1 MIQYASIV
9 RPPLPA
15 YHSGQLLVKT
25 RETFAE
31 AVSSLALQPGG
42 IATAT
47 AGLNALSVY
56 ERGGLIKAVRPL
68 SRPRQNGG
76 APLRLL
82 SSMAIAKDA
91 QDDQLRGVSILET
104 ESDAAADSLR
114 LAIAADPH
122 FEFASRIPVRYLL
135 QRPPIA
141 RPPASPMAVPPTG
154 TPLWNLLKI
163 QWQQARARQE
173 FQDANQVRVAVLD
186 TGVDDDHPDLQ
197 RRVAG
202 YVFAHPDLPVPTSRT
217 DYIGHG
223 THVSGT
229 IGATVNNNVGIDGI
243 CQCQI
248 FVWKIFG
255 DSPTYV
261 PEWNMYSYF
270 VDPVIYRR
278 ALNDCVSQSLQVM
291 NLSIGGAGLPDPLE
305 KQLFGQL
312 VANGCLV
319 CAAMGNDRQN
329 GSPTSYPAAIEGVIA
344 VGATSRDDTIANF
357 SNSGNHICIS
367 APGVAIW
374 STLPTY
380 PGQEGF
386 KASPGPTMGQPILR
400 ETDYDAWDGTSMA
413 TPHVSGACALLLAN
427 KQRITPAIARNVL
440 MSSADKVPGMGG
452 QAFTPDYGAGRL
464 NLYNLLS

>member
-1 MIQYASIV
+1 M
-9 RPPLPA
+9 
-15 YHSGQLLVKT
+15 
-25 RETFAE
+25 
-31 AVSSLALQPGG
+31 
-42 IATAT
+42 ATAT
-47 AGLNALSVY
+47 DS
-56 ERGGLIKAVRPL
+56 
-68 SRPRQNGG
+68 
-76 APLRLL
+76 
-82 SSMAIAKDA
+82 
-91 QDDQLRGVSILET
+91 QDDHLRGVSILELET
-104 ESDAAADSLR
+104 DAMADSLR
-114 LAIAADPH
+114 LAIATDPH

-135 QRPPIA
+135 KRSPTTS
-141 RPPASPMAVPPTG
+141 PAATPMAVPPTS
-154 TPLWNLLKI
+154 TPLWNLAKI
-163 QWQQARARQE
+163 QWQRARARQG
-173 FQDANQVRVAVLD
+173 FQGANQVRVAVLD
-186 TGVDDDHPDLQ
+186 TGVDDNHPDLQ
-197 RRVAG
+197 GRVAG

-229 IGATVNNNVGIDGI
+229 IGATINNTVGIDGI
-243 CQCQI
+243 CQSQL

-255 DSPTYV
+255 DSATYV

-305 KQLFGQL
+305 KQLFAQL
-312 VANGCLV
+312 IANGCLV

-329 GSPTSYPAAIEGVIA
+329 GSPTSYPAAIDGVVA

-386 KASPGPTMGQPILR
+386 KASPGPTIGQPIPR

-413 TPHVSGACALLLAN
+413 TPHVTGACALLLAN
-427 KQRITPAIARNVL
+427 KQGITPATTRNLL
-440 MSSADKVPGMGG
+440 MSSADKVPDMGG

-464 NLYNLLS
+464 NLFNLLS